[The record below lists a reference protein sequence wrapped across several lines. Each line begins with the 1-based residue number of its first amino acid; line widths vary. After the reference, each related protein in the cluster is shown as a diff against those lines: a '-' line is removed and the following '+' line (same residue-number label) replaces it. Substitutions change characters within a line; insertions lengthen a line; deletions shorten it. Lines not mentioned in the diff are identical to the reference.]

1 MEVQA
6 KRGGVD
12 PDIVIGRVAENLGG
26 VLEKTINVSWVLLV
40 CLQVCGHCEVEMCYG
55 DCLKFD
61 YELHEVIP
69 QSGLIEN
76 VFLAE
81 SDKRRVRLTR

>member
-6 KRGGVD
+6 RRGGVD

-26 VLEKTINVSWVLLV
+26 VLEKTINVSLLLLL
-40 CLQVCGHCEVEMCYG
+40 CFQVCGHCEVEMCYG

-61 YELHEVIP
+61 YELHEVIDT
-69 QSGLIEN
+69 S
-76 VFLAE
+76 VKF
-81 SDKRRVRLTR
+81 